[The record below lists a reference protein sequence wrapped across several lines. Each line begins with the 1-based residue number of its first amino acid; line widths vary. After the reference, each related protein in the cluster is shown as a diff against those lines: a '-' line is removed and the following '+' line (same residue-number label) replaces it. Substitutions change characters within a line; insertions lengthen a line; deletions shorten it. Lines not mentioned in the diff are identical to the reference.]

1 MSALDPRGLPDGY
14 PFNDAWEITPR
25 ALRERLLGPTPP
37 IVIDVRTAQERS
49 IACLAGSVHVPLSEL
64 ESRVE
69 ELREHEDREI
79 CTLCHH
85 GVRSLRAAATLRRA
99 GFENVRSVAGGIHL
113 WSVDIDPGVPIY

>member
-1 MSALDPRGLPDGY
+1 MSALDARGLPDGY
-14 PFNDAWEITPR
+14 PFNEAWEITPR
-25 ALRERLLGPTPP
+25 ELRDRLQGPNAPL
-37 IVIDVRTAQERS
+37 VIDVRTTQERT
-49 IACLAGSVHVPLSEL
+49 IACIAGSVHVPLAEI

-85 GVRSLRAAATLRRA
+85 GVRSLRAAVSLRRA

-113 WSVDIDPGVPIY
+113 WSVDIDSGVPIY